1 MFHFNGFTQKAND
14 AVNLAIAQAS
24 ALGHTYIG
32 SEHLLLGLV
41 SAERSTACIVLAAR
55 GIEVQDVTEGVV
67 RSAGRAPRCSLTP
80 EDLTPC
86 CRRILESAVSEAKE
100 CQAPSVGTEH
110 LLLALLREG
119 E

>member
-86 CRRILESAVSEAKE
+86 CPENPRVSGQRGQGMSSAFGGNRASSA
-100 CQAPSVGTEH
+100 GT
-110 LLLALLREG
+110 AAG
-119 E
+119 G